1 MNILN
6 ELGDLAES
14 NFAEI
19 KAKKKRLNELMD
31 LYGENKIDIENK
43 ATNTEYM
50 EYILAEP
57 YVDEVLYERSR
68 QRMKYLNGVGNA
80 LNVLQKNYFDM
91 KRDNTIGSDNYFHC
105 KANYEASKFGENAER
120 ISEIVSNSKE
130 VADYFRNRLFKN
142 MNYVDA
148 YSDYLFDRHIN
159 ERGRQLAKS
168 SLYSSSKDACKHLRV
183 RGINEKY

>member
-6 ELGDLAES
+6 ELGDLTES

-57 YVDEVLYERSR
+57 YVDEVLYER
-68 QRMKYLNGVGNA
+68 NA
-80 LNVLQKNYFDM
+80 KKQN
-91 KRDNTIGSDNYFHC
+91 
-105 KANYEASKFGENAER
+105 
-120 ISEIVSNSKE
+120 ISEMRGKREKE
-130 VADYFRNRLFKN
+130 I
-142 MNYVDA
+142 MNLVDEA
-148 YSDYLFDRHIN
+148 LKI
-159 ERGRQLAKS
+159 
-168 SLYSSSKDACKHLRV
+168 SLELHT
-183 RGINEKY
+183 